1 MKELKLSLS
10 QSFFFGKQ
18 VLLNFLDS
26 CMRSNEPL
34 IFLIILWFSPLRTE
48 APGQDVE
55 NWLLFVDPASKSA
68 ITIVLAFIYVEWA
81 T

>member
-1 MKELKLSLS
+1 
-10 QSFFFGKQ
+10 
-18 VLLNFLDS
+18 
-26 CMRSNEPL
+26 MRSNELL

-55 NWLLFVDPASKSA
+55 NWLLCVDPASKSA